1 MPLNCIYRLPFPLMT
16 TCPLDMRTTE
26 PVKLRKETA
35 RPPLT
40 LRPGLG
46 FTFAIHF
53 LSAAEVRFSTLRR
66 RALLLRLEGLRF
78 RPRLR
83 HPFFAARDLSAF
95 VMRAIYLSIPSA
107 RITYEPPENSNCS
120 SRTR

>member
-1 MPLNCIYRLPFPLMT
+1 MPANCIYRLPFPLMT

-40 LRPGLG
+40 RRPGLG
-46 FTFAIHF
+46 FTLAIHF
-53 LSAAEVRFSTLRR
+53 LSAEETRLRVLRF
-66 RALLLRLEGLRF
+66 EGLRF
-78 RPRLR
+78 EVRLR

-107 RITYEPPENSNCS
+107 RITYEPPENSSCS